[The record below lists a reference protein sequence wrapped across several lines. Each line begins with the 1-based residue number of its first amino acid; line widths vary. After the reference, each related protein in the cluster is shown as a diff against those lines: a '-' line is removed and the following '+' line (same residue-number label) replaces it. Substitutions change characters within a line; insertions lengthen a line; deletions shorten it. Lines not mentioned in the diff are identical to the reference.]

1 MVDPKPLEYADL
13 NEFGLPRH
21 GDGVGPTLRPDLIA
35 ERHLHDWDRPEQ
47 PLAPF
52 PEILGDEAGL
62 AVQMLAHDRLHRAR
76 ASALPP
82 TAADFAE
89 VDSADAPGGDNE
101 QQCAR
106 RAHALAQ
113 NGGEAGP

>member
-1 MVDPKPLEYADL
+1 MVDPNSPETADL

-35 ERHLHDWDRPEQ
+35 ERHLHDWDRPARTSASLSEL
-47 PLAPF
+47 PGADLDLAAH
-52 PEILGDEAGL
+52 LL
-62 AVQMLAHDRLHRAR
+62 ADDRLHRAR
-76 ASALPP
+76 TSALPP
-82 TAADFAE
+82 TTADFAE
-89 VDSADAPGGDNE
+89 ADSTETPGGDNE

-113 NGGEAGP
+113 DGGEAGL